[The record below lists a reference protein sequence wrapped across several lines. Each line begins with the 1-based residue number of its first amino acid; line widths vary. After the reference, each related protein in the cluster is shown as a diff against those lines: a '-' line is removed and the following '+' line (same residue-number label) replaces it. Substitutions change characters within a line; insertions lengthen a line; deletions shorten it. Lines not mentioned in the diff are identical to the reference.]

1 MKIIKINLD
10 FLEDLYASGLTLTT
24 AEIFRF
30 SSEELEKGN
39 LVVFSRAKK
48 ENQIKNS
55 FFVKDNAAEKKF
67 RLLIT

>member
-48 ENQIKNS
+48 ENQLKNS
-55 FFVKDNAAEKKF
+55 FLKDNAAEKKF